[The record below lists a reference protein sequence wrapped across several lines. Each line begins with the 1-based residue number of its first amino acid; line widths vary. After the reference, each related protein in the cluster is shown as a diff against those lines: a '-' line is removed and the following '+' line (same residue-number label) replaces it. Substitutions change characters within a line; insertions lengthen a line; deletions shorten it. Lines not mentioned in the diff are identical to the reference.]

1 MPIYKAKIA
10 GRNKPVLV
18 RADTAAKARDQVVEV
33 EALDSG
39 QLQDALEAG
48 EAVWKPGTPLP
59 EDDKPEAEAEQGGGE
74 KGSGTGG
81 TSGAPA
87 E

>member
-1 MPIYKAKIA
+1 MPIYRGTIA
-10 GRNKPVLV
+10 GRHKPVLV
-18 RADTAAKARDQVVEV
+18 RADTAAKARDSLVEV

-48 EAVWKPGTPLP
+48 ETVWKPGTPMP
-59 EDDKPEAEAEQGGGE
+59 EDEPPAKEEGGDQGG
-74 KGSGTGG
+74 
-81 TSGAPA
+81 APGK